1 LPLALGTFAILVLFM
16 VLPAF
21 DPLAYVRTDM
31 GSRSALPLPM
41 DMGGGA
47 SPSRQPGDVGPMDQE
62 TSQTAPPADHG
73 GSRTPSATAHAGTAG
88 VPSTGHASGP
98 TPAGAHGTDQ
108 AGQMDAGG
116 MTDERA
122 KSRLEQR
129 LTVATGYVATG
140 LLALTLLVGPA
151 NLLLRRRNPVSSY
164 LRRDAGMWTA
174 GFSIVHVFF
183 GLQVHSAGQLSA
195 LLAYFVGADGSPLLN
210 SFGLGN
216 WTGLLA
222 TVIVVV
228 LLTISSDL
236 ALRILKAPRW
246 KWLQRLNY
254 ATFALV
260 VLHAFFYGA
269 LLRVTSP
276 FTVLLLLSVIA
287 VSAGQALGI
296 WLWRRRHPPTPTLT
310 AA

>member
-1 LPLALGTFAILVLFM
+1 
-16 VLPAF
+16 
-21 DPLAYVRTDM
+21 
-31 GSRSALPLPM
+31 
-41 DMGGGA
+41 
-47 SPSRQPGDVGPMDQE
+47 
-62 TSQTAPPADHG
+62 
-73 GSRTPSATAHAGTAG
+73 
-88 VPSTGHASGP
+88 
-98 TPAGAHGTDQ
+98 
-108 AGQMDAGG
+108 

-122 KSRLEQR
+122 KSRLDQR

-164 LRRDAGMWTA
+164 LRRDVGMWTA
-174 GFSIVHVFF
+174 GFSVVHVFF
-183 GLQVHSAGQLSA
+183 GLQVHSAGQVSA
-195 LLAYFVGADGSPLLN
+195 FLAYFVAADGSPLLN
-210 SFGLGN
+210 NFGLGN

-222 TVIVVV
+222 IVIVAG

-236 ALRILKAPRW
+236 ALRILKAPTW
-246 KWLQRLNY
+246 KWVQRLNY
-254 ATFALV
+254 ATFVLV

-287 VSAGQALGI
+287 VSAGQVLGI
-296 WLWRRRHPPTPTLT
+296 WLWRQRHPPTPTLT